1 MRVDPM
7 TKLMTQASVLVLA
20 LVAAGCATDAP
31 LALKTVDVPAKFD
44 GPIPTKTGVWPAK
57 EWWHGFNSP
66 ELDGFISTAE
76 TDNLNIAIAF
86 AAVLQAQAQ
95 SNIQRS
101 ALFPSVDLN
110 PSAERAQTPSGIL
123 SPAGSSGRIT
133 IPGATTNT
141 FSFTANGTW
150 SPDIWGL
157 ARDNLHAAED
167 TLRAQRYAQ
176 EEVALT
182 EVSDVG
188 TTYLDVLALRDR
200 VTLAKKN
207 VEDAKRVLVITQ
219 AKLQNGVSSQ
229 LDLAQEQ
236 ALVAQQEANIPVLQE
251 QETEAQNALAVL
263 LGRPPEGFTIKAQ
276 NLDGIALPLVAPGMP
291 SELLLRRPDIA
302 EAEANL
308 SSAHAN
314 VDAAR
319 AAFFPA
325 VSITGSAGTTSGV
338 VGTLFHASTF
348 EWSAGASAL
357 QTLFDAGKLFA
368 ESDLAKAQQ
377 LSLVA
382 TYRLTV
388 ITAFSNVEN
397 QLNQC
402 QNFAIERDAIEREV
416 KASAEAERISEL
428 QYREGIVDLT
438 TLIQTQQ
445 TLFTA
450 QDSLAQAKLAYAQ
463 AVIGLYESL
472 GGGWSQNPQENTQP
486 LPGTIEAADREP
498 APVPDPENSIWKS
511 ITDIF

>member
-1 MRVDPM
+1 M

-31 LALKTVDVPAKFD
+31 MALKTTDVPVKFD
-44 GPIPTKTGVWPAK
+44 GPIPSKAGVWPAR
-57 EWWHGFNSP
+57 EWWHGFQSS
-66 ELDGFISTAE
+66 ELDGLISTAE

-101 ALFPSVDLN
+101 ALFPSIDLN
-110 PSAERAQTPSGIL
+110 PAAERTGSPS
-123 SPAGSSGRIT
+123 SVVTSGSSGRVT
-133 IPGATTNT
+133 RPGATTNT

-150 SPDIWGL
+150 ALDIWGL
-157 ARDNLHAAED
+157 ARDNLHAAEE

-188 TTYLDVLALRDR
+188 TTYLDILALRER
-200 VTLAKKN
+200 VTLAKRN
-207 VEDAKRVLVITQ
+207 VEDAKRVLQITQ

-236 ALVAQQEANIPVLQE
+236 ALVAQQEAQIPVLVE
-251 QETEAQNALAVL
+251 QETEARNALAVL
-263 LGRPPEGFTIKAQ
+263 LGRAPEGFDVKAQ
-276 NLDGIALPLVAPGMP
+276 NLDNIALPLVAPGLP

-325 VSITGSAGTTSGV
+325 VSLTGSAGTTSGV

-348 EWSAGASAL
+348 QWSAGASAL

-382 TYRLTV
+382 TYRQTV

-397 QLNQC
+397 ALNQC
-402 QNFAIERDAIEREV
+402 HNYAIERDALEREV

-450 QDSLAQAKLAYAQ
+450 QDALAQAKLAYAT

-486 LPGTIEAADREP
+486 LPGTVEAADREP
-498 APVPDPENSIWKS
+498 APVPNPQDSIWKS

>member
-7 TKLMTQASVLVLA
+7 TKLMTRASVLVLA
-20 LVAAGCATDAP
+20 FAAAGCSTDAP
-31 LALKTVDVPAKFD
+31 MALKTVDVPAKFT
-44 GPIPTKTGVWPAK
+44 GPIPSKTGVWPAK
-57 EWWHGFNSP
+57 EWWHDFKSP
-66 ELDGFISTAE
+66 ELDGLIATAE

-86 AAVLQAQAQ
+86 ANVLQAQAT

-101 ALFPSVDLN
+101 ALFPSIDLN
-110 PSAERAQTPSGIL
+110 PSAERAQTPSGIV
-123 SPAGSSGRIT
+123 SSTGAGRVT

-157 ARDNLHAAED
+157 ARDNLRVAEE

-188 TTYLDVLALRDR
+188 TTYLTVAALRER

-207 VEDAKRVLVITQ
+207 VEDAQRVLKITE

-236 ALVAQQEANIPVLQE
+236 ALVAQQEATIPVEQE
-251 QETEAQNALAVL
+251 QEVEALNALAVL
-263 LGRPPEGFTIKAQ
+263 LGKAPEGFDVKAQ

-325 VSITGSAGTTSGV
+325 ISLTGSAGTTSGM

-377 LSLVA
+377 LSLVS

-388 ITAFSNVEN
+388 ITAFSNVET

-402 QNFAIERDAIEREV
+402 QNFEIEKDALAREV

-450 QDSLAQAKLAYAQ
+450 QDALVQAQLAYAQ

-472 GGGWSQNPQENTQP
+472 GGGWSQDPKENTQP

-498 APVPDPENSIWKS
+498 APVPDPQNSIWKS

>member
-1 MRVDPM
+1 M
-7 TKLMTQASVLVLA
+7 TKLMTRASMLVLA
-20 LVAAGCATDAP
+20 FAAAGCATDAP
-31 LALKTVDVPAKFD
+31 MALKTTDIPAKFD
-44 GPIPTKTGVWPAK
+44 GPIPSKVGVWPAK

-66 ELDGFISTAE
+66 ELDGLIATAE

-101 ALFPSVDLN
+101 ALFPSIDLN
-110 PSAERAQTPSGIL
+110 PSAERAQSPS
-123 SPAGSSGRIT
+123 SVVSSSGSGRVSL
-133 IPGATTNT
+133 PGRTTNT

-157 ARDNLHAAED
+157 ARDNLHAAEE
-167 TLRAQRYAQ
+167 TLRAERYAQ

-188 TTYLDVLALRDR
+188 TTYLDVLALRER
-200 VTLAKKN
+200 VTLARKN
-207 VEDAKRVLVITQ
+207 VEDARRVLTITQ

-263 LGRPPEGFTIKAQ
+263 LGRPPEGFNVKAQ
-276 NLDGIALPLVAPGMP
+276 NLDGIATPLVAPGMP
-291 SELLLRRPDIA
+291 SELLLRRPDVA

-325 VSITGSAGTTSGV
+325 VSITGQAGTTSGV

-382 TYRLTV
+382 TYRQTV

-397 QLNQC
+397 ALNQC
-402 QNFAIERDAIEREV
+402 QNFAIEQAALEREV

-450 QDSLAQAKLAYAQ
+450 QDVLAQARLAHAQ

-472 GGGWSQNPQENTQP
+472 GGGWSQNPQDNTQP
-486 LPGTIEAADREP
+486 LPGTMEAADREP
-498 APVPDPENSIWKS
+498 APVPNPQDSIWKS

>member
-1 MRVDPM
+1 M
-7 TKLMTQASVLVLA
+7 KLMTRASVLVLA
-20 LVAAGCATDAP
+20 FAAAGCATDEP
-31 LALKTVDVPAKFD
+31 LALKTTDVPAKFT
-44 GPIPTKTGVWPAK
+44 GPIPSQVGVWPAK
-57 EWWHGFNSP
+57 EWWHGFNST

-95 SNIQRS
+95 SNIERS
-101 ALFPSVDLN
+101 ALFPSIDLN
-110 PSAERAQTPSGIL
+110 PSAERAASASGIV
-123 SPAGSSGRIT
+123 SSSGGGRVSL
-133 IPGATTNT
+133 PGATTNT

-157 ARDNLHAAED
+157 ARDNLHAAEE
-167 TLRAQRYAQ
+167 TLRAERYAQ

-188 TTYLDVLALRDR
+188 TTYLDVLALRER

-207 VEDAKRVLVITQ
+207 VEDAKRVLTITQ
-219 AKLQNGVSSQ
+219 AKLTNGVSSQ

-236 ALVAQQEANIPVLQE
+236 ALVAQQEANIPVLEE
-251 QETEAQNALAVL
+251 QEIEAQNALAVL
-263 LGRPPEGFTIKAQ
+263 LGRPPEGFEVKAQ
-276 NLDGIALPLVAPGMP
+276 NLDGIATPLVAPGMP
-291 SELLLRRPDIA
+291 SELLLRRPDVA

-308 SSAHAN
+308 ASAHAN

-368 ESDLAKAQQ
+368 ESDVAKAQQ

-382 TYRLTV
+382 TYRQTV

-397 QLNQC
+397 ALNQC
-402 QNFAIERDAIEREV
+402 SNFAIEEAALAREV

-450 QDSLAQAKLAYAQ
+450 QDALAQARLAHAQ

-472 GGGWSQNPQENTQP
+472 GGGWSQDAKENTQP

-498 APVPDPENSIWKS
+498 APVPNPQDSIWKS

>member
-1 MRVDPM
+1 M
-7 TKLMTQASVLVLA
+7 TKLMAQASVLVLA
-20 LVAAGCATDAP
+20 LVAAGCTTDEP
-31 LALKTVDVPAKFD
+31 LALKQTDIPSKFD
-44 GPIPTKTGVWPAK
+44 GPIPEKVGVWPAK

-66 ELDGFISTAE
+66 ELDGLIATAE
-76 TDNLNIAIAF
+76 TDNLNIAVAF

-95 SNIQRS
+95 TNIERS
-101 ALFPSVDLN
+101 SLFPSITLN
-110 PSAERAQTPSGIL
+110 PSAERSASPSSL
-123 SPAGSSGRIT
+123 VTASTGSRVAL
-133 IPGATTNT
+133 PGKTVNT

-157 ARDNLHAAED
+157 ARDNLNAAED

-176 EEVALT
+176 EEVTLT

-188 TTYLDVLALRDR
+188 TTYLDILALRER

-207 VEDAKRVLVITQ
+207 VEDAKRVLAITQ
-219 AKLQNGVSSQ
+219 AKLANGVSSQ

-236 ALVAQQEANIPVLQE
+236 ALVAQQEANIPVLEE
-251 QETEAQNALAVL
+251 QMLEARNALAIL
-263 LGRPPEGFTIKAQ
+263 LGRPPEGFDVKGQ
-276 NLDGIALPLVAPGMP
+276 NLNGIATPLVAPGMP
-291 SELLLRRPDIA
+291 SQLLLRRPDIA
-302 EAEANL
+302 QAEAQL
-308 SSAHAN
+308 ASAHAN

-325 VSITGSAGTTSGV
+325 VTITGQAGTTSGL

-357 QTLFDAGKLFA
+357 QTLFDAGRLFG

-382 TYRLTV
+382 SYRQTV
-388 ITAFSNVEN
+388 ISAFSNVEN
-397 QLNQC
+397 SLNQVS
-402 QNFAIERDAIEREV
+402 NFAIQQAALEREV

-450 QDSLAQAKLAYAQ
+450 QDVLAQARLAHAQ
-463 AVIGLYESL
+463 AVINLYESL
-472 GGGWSQNPQENTQP
+472 GGGWSQNPEDNTQP
-486 LPGTIEAADREP
+486 LPGTVEAADREP
-498 APVPDPENSIWKS
+498 APVPDPEDSIWRKIGS
-511 ITDIF
+511 IFP

>member
-1 MRVDPM
+1 M

-31 LALKTVDVPAKFD
+31 LALKTPDVPAKFT
-44 GPIPTKTGVWPAK
+44 GPIPSKVGVWPAK
-57 EWWHGFNSP
+57 EWWHGFKSP
-66 ELDGFISTAE
+66 ELDGLISTAE

-101 ALFPSVDLN
+101 SLFPSIDLN
-110 PSAERAQTPSGIL
+110 PSADRAQ
-123 SPAGSSGRIT
+123 SPQSVITSTGSTGRISL
-133 IPGATTNT
+133 PGATTNT

-157 ARDNLHAAED
+157 ARDNLHAAEE
-167 TLRAQRYAQ
+167 TLRAERYAQ

-188 TTYLDVLALRDR
+188 TTYLSVLELREQ
-200 VTLAKKN
+200 VTLVKKN
-207 VEDAKRVLVITQ
+207 VEDAKRVLTITQ

-229 LDLAQEQ
+229 LDLAQEE
-236 ALVAQQEANIPVLQE
+236 ALVAQQEAQIPVFEE
-251 QETEAQNALAVL
+251 QETEALNALAVL
-263 LGRPPEGFTIKAQ
+263 LGRPPEGFDVKAQ
-276 NLDGIALPLVAPGMP
+276 NLDNIALPLVAPGMP

-325 VSITGSAGTTSGV
+325 VSITGQAGTTSNV

-368 ESDLAKAQQ
+368 ESDVAKAQQ

-388 ITAFSNVEN
+388 ITAFSNVET

-402 QNFAIERDAIEREV
+402 QNFEIEKDAIAREV

-445 TLFTA
+445 TLFAA
-450 QDSLAQAKLAYAQ
+450 QQALAQAQLAYAQ

-486 LPGTIEAADREP
+486 LPGTMEAADREP
-498 APVPDPENSIWKS
+498 APVPNPQDSIWKS